1 MSEQKPNQR
10 LKRSAS
16 LPCSQYLILT
26 EKDFNRAKVHIIENN
41 LSFQAS
47 EKIHSTE
54 SDSKNRTKNSIIERS
69 ICLEVNKTEILSDS
83 GE

>member
-10 LKRSAS
+10 LKPAS
-16 LPCSQYLILT
+16 YPSSEYRILT
-26 EKDFNRAKVHIIENN
+26 EKDFNRAKVHIIKNN

-47 EKIHSTE
+47 EKIHLTE
-54 SDSKNRTKNSIIERS
+54 SDSKNRTKSSIVERS
-69 ICLEVNKTEILSDS
+69 ICLEVNKTEILREN